1 MMNMTEVILTE
12 MDLVVIEMVEM
23 TDLTGTIAMTTDQTE
38 IIDQIEIIDID
49 MIQRRGNLHRNHI
62 LVLQMTHHL
71 YKGEMIIHRKFLLRE

>member
-23 TDLTGTIAMTTDQTE
+23 TDLTGTIAMT
-38 IIDQIEIIDID
+38 IDQIEIIDVD
-49 MIQRRGNLHRNHI
+49 MILRRENRHRNHI
-62 LVLQMTHHL
+62 RVLQMAHHL

>member
-1 MMNMTEVILTE
+1 MMNTTEVILTE

-23 TDLTGTIAMTTDQTE
+23 TDLRGTIAMTTDPIE
-38 IIDQIEIIDID
+38 ITDQIEITGLV
-49 MIQRRGNLHRNHI
+49 MILRRGNLHRNHI